1 MCVGDMGGHA
11 PGGRVRPTYPPLT
24 RSCSFLLRLSVAVK
38 SKLEKN
44 SSKVKVEILTNSW
57 MGGRDGRDASL
68 PTKDGHDRKADI
80 FHWAANPG
88 GEDDDV
94 GKGAYNG

>member
-1 MCVGDMGGHA
+1 M
-11 PGGRVRPTYPPLT
+11 
-24 RSCSFLLRLSVAVK
+24 
-38 SKLEKN
+38 
-44 SSKVKVEILTNSW
+44 EILTNSW